1 MTRSALLPMRMCV
14 SMLPR
19 QCGMQVALAPA
30 YAGPRTIQFKT
41 GRGGIQGFIIPGPRV
56 IRESESMK
64 LTRLRLLGF
73 KSFVEPTDF
82 LIEPGLTG
90 VVGPNGCGKS
100 NLVEA
105 LRWVMGESS
114 HKSMRAA
121 SMDDVIFSGN
131 TSRPARNNAEVA
143 MMIDNADRGA
153 PAAFNDTDLLEIAR
167 RIERESGSNYR
178 INGRDVRAR
187 DVQILFADAS
197 TGARSPALVHQGRI
211 GEIIQ
216 AKPEQ
221 RRRVL
226 EEAAGISGLHA
237 RRHEAELRLKAAETN
252 LTRVEDVIAQLAGQM
267 EALKKQ
273 ARQAVRYRNVSAQVR
288 KAEATLYHLRWTAAQ
303 TEVGEAERAKDLA
316 VREVAA
322 RTEAEAEASVRQA
335 NAAASLPDLRD
346 AEARAAA
353 ALHRLKLALAD
364 LDREEQRARD
374 RLAELDKRL
383 VQFGADREREERLA
397 AEAEE
402 AIARIAAE
410 EETIRAEAH
419 ANAGRRSGVDAKV
432 AEADAALSAA
442 ETVFSELTSKLAA
455 LTAERNQLENAVR
468 EHANRAARAESEI
481 AGIERELASLQAVD
495 GPDLA
500 ALAAAVET
508 SQAAVAEAES
518 ATLEAEGAHAEAR
531 RQLEAARAPLADTER
546 KAQRLETEAKT
557 LSKVLAVET
566 KNLWPPVMDSVAVAK
581 GYEKALGAA
590 LGDELDAPVD
600 PSAPMRWM
608 GAAIDPS
615 DADLPQGVEPL
626 AKHVEAPP
634 ELARRLS
641 QIGVVDRAQGAA
653 LVAHLKAGQRLVS
666 LEGDLWR
673 WDGFAAA
680 AHAPTGAARRLAER
694 ARLSDIEAEL
704 QIARREVEAAR
715 AQKEAAEAALQQAG
729 ERETQ
734 ARTAAREAQRQT
746 NAARD
751 RHEAAER
758 EASRDAARLSAL
770 EEARAR
776 LTATRDEAA
785 TAKTQ
790 ASDALAAL
798 APAANLETE
807 LATVREDISGKRA
820 VLADIRAEQQ
830 AIVREAELADRRLKA
845 LAADRSASE
854 QRMQGAR
861 GQLVTLEAR
870 VAETQNE
877 RTALADA
884 PHAFAERRD
893 ALGSEVLLAET
904 DRQECA
910 DRLQAA
916 ESELAA
922 ADRDARAALEAA
934 SHAREELARSEER
947 FEGAKRRLTDVAREI
962 HDMLEVEPSEVAAM
976 AELKAEDA
984 VPGLAETEATLERLR
999 RERERLGAVN
1009 LRADEELQEVEA
1021 QHTALTTERDDLVEA
1036 IKKLRLGI
1044 QSLNREARERLLTS
1058 FEQVNKHFQHLFTQ
1072 LFGGGTAELQL
1083 IESEDPLEA
1092 GLEILAK
1099 PPGKKPATLSLLSGG
1114 EQALTAM
1121 ALIFAV
1127 FLTNPAPICV
1137 LDEVDAPLD
1146 DHNVER
1152 FCDLLDEMT
1161 KSTDTR
1167 FVIITHNPITMAR
1180 MNRLYGVTM
1189 AERGVSQLVSVDLE
1203 AAVRFLE
1210 AS

>member
-1 MTRSALLPMRMCV
+1 
-14 SMLPR
+14 
-19 QCGMQVALAPA
+19 
-30 YAGPRTIQFKT
+30 
-41 GRGGIQGFIIPGPRV
+41 
-56 IRESESMK
+56 MK

-114 HKSMRAA
+114 YKSMRAS

-143 MMIDNADRGA
+143 MTIDNADRGA
-153 PAAFNDTDLLEIAR
+153 PAAFNDTDMLEIAR

-237 RRHEAELRLKAAETN
+237 RRHEAELRLKAAEAN
-252 LTRVEDVIAQLAGQM
+252 LLRAEDVIGQLAAQM
-267 EALKKQ
+267 DALKKQ
-273 ARQAVRYRNVSAQVR
+273 ARQAVRYRTVSAQVR
-288 KAEATLYHLRWTAAQ
+288 KAEATLYHLRWTAAAI
-303 TEVGEAERAKDLA
+303 EVTEAETAKDLC

-322 RTEAEAEASVRQA
+322 RTEAEVEASKRQALAATSLPELREAEA
-335 NAAASLPDLRD
+335 AAG
-346 AEARAAA
+346 A
-353 ALHRLKLALAD
+353 ALHRLNLALAD

-374 RLAELDKRL
+374 RIAELDKRL
-383 VQFGADREREERLA
+383 IQFAADSERERQLA
-397 AEAEE
+397 ADADA
-402 AIARIAAE
+402 AIARIVAE

-419 ANAGRRSGVDAKV
+419 ANAGRRSGVDVKV
-432 AEADAALSAA
+432 AEADQALTAA
-442 ETVFSELTSKLAA
+442 EKIFSEITSKLAA
-455 LTAERNQLENAVR
+455 LTAQRNQLEGAVR
-468 EHANRAARAESEI
+468 DHSARAARADNEI
-481 AGIERELASLQAVD
+481 AGIERELEGLKGTD

-500 ALAAAVET
+500 ALAAAVEAVQQAVAT
-508 SQAAVAEAES
+508 AETAAVDAEI
-518 ATLEAEGAHAEAR
+518 AHAAAR
-531 RQLEAARAPLADTER
+531 AKLEAARNPLAEAER
-546 KAQRLETEAKT
+546 RVQRLETEAKT

-566 KNLWPPVMDSVAVAK
+566 KNLWPPVMDHISVGK

-590 LGDELDAPVD
+590 LGDDLDAPAD

-608 GAAIDPS
+608 GSAIDPT
-615 DADLPQGVEPL
+615 DPALPEGVEPL
-626 AKHVEAPP
+626 SKHVQAPA
-634 ELARRLS
+634 ELTRRLS
-641 QIGVVDRAQGAA
+641 QIGVVDRAEAVR
-653 LVAHLKAGQRLVS
+653 LVPLLKPGQRLVS
-666 LEGDLWR
+666 AEGDLWR

-680 AHAPTGAARRLAER
+680 AHAPSGAARRLAER
-694 ARLSDIEAEL
+694 ARLAEIESELQLARAEL
-704 QIARREVEAAR
+704 DGARQ
-715 AQKEAAEAALQQAG
+715 QKEAAEGTL
-729 ERETQ
+729 
-734 ARTAAREAQRQT
+734 RTAATAETEARNAARERQREL

-751 RHEAAER
+751 KHEAAER
-758 EASRDAARLSAL
+758 EANRNAARVSAL
-770 EEARAR
+770 EEARTR
-776 LTATRDEAA
+776 LTTTRDEAA
-785 TAKTQ
+785 GAR
-790 ASDALAAL
+790 AEAEAALAAL
-798 APAANLETE
+798 APAADLEAE
-807 LATVREDISGKRA
+807 LTTVREDITGRRA
-820 VLADIRAEQQ
+820 VLADVRAEQQ

-845 LAADRSASE
+845 LEADKTASMQRRDGATAQIATLESRSA
-854 QRMQGAR
+854 
-861 GQLVTLEAR
+861 EAR
-870 VAETQNE
+870 AARAELEN
-877 RTALADA
+877 A
-884 PHAFAERRD
+884 PQQFAEKRD
-893 ALGSEVLLAET
+893 ALISEVQLAEA
-904 DRQECA
+904 DRRACA

-916 ESELAA
+916 ENAQAE

-934 SHAREELARSEER
+934 SHAREELARAEER
-947 FEGAKRRLTDVAREI
+947 HEAAKRRLTDIAREI
-962 HDMLEVEPSEVAAM
+962 HDMLETEPANVAEM
-976 AELKAEDA
+976 AELKPEDA
-984 VPGLAETEATLERLR
+984 LPDLAETEATLERLR

-1009 LRADEELQEVEA
+1009 LRAEEELTEVEA
-1021 QHTALTTERDDLVEA
+1021 QHTSLTAERDDLVQA
-1036 IKKLRLGI
+1036 ISKLRQGI
-1044 QSLNREARERLLTS
+1044 QSLNREARERLLES
-1058 FEQVNKHFQHLFTQ
+1058 FQQVNKHFQHLFTQ

-1092 GLEILAK
+1092 GLEILAR

-1161 KSTDTR
+1161 RSTETR

-1203 AAVRFLE
+1203 AAVRFRE